1 MLVNDYIFSTKVL
14 VNDVIDFGK
23 TSENFNGSEL
33 DRAPISTMKQ
43 LLLTCALLL
52 LFNASIL
59 AQETD
64 SFSEL
69 TQPFLQKHCIACHDL
84 DSQEGGVSLDGLTA
98 VTADNAEL
106 WKRVWEQVAL
116 KEMPPREESDQ
127 PSAMERW
134 KLAGWITSELQSAM
148 KDRGGFETHL
158 HPEKGNHLDHD
169 LLFGKTPS
177 GLQPTSTPARIWRIH
192 PQEHLV
198 RLNALINREPK
209 FNPSK
214 PGLRAAGDHIQP
226 NQDGEVKIYYGLD
239 RVIGWVGGTAA
250 YAAAITGFSPVLTT
264 NGHHGLR
271 NYPIQYSV
279 NGAEA
284 TQIANHAEDILRFM
298 AYGPKAESYQFAKKV
313 SEIDQKYKHGDLRG
327 LAQSLFYSEQIK
339 RPLTPVYELMKD
351 STIEGPELKS
361 KLKAAVNYIFEALT
375 CRPPSDQES
384 TEYVNVA
391 MKAIDDLGLEEG
403 AFLGLAPIFLDR
415 EALFRLELAEQGQPD
430 KYGRVRLQGMELALA
445 INGAFSYLPPDDA
458 LRSAAISGDLE
469 SDANVKDHLDR
480 ILNDDR
486 IRKPR
491 MLQFF
496 REYFDYDRAG
506 HICKDARAL
515 IDAGGDVR
523 TYYRTMFRYTANTDR
538 LIELILAEDKNVLG
552 ELLTTNRVVLNGNDH
567 EEVRHFSEFEKLID
581 VPSRTQAE
589 RKKKYTLEERGM
601 MVPPKGDKI
610 HVRIARV
617 VKNGRTQKSLTT
629 LPSDQRMGI
638 LTHPSWLVSHS
649 DAMDNH
655 AILRGRWIRERLLG
669 DAVPDVPIT
678 VDAML
683 PVEPKSTLR
692 HRMRVTREDECWR
705 CHRKMDPLG
714 LPFESYNHLG
724 LFRTKEK
731 EKPVDTSGEIIDS
744 GEAGLDGPVADAQE
758 MIKKL
763 ANSKRVK
770 QVFVRHAFRF
780 WIGRN
785 ETLNDAPVLQDA
797 FQAYEENGGSMKAL
811 VASLLTSDAFLYRC
825 VNRDSRT
832 EGKPS
837 D

>member
-1 MLVNDYIFSTKVL
+1 
-14 VNDVIDFGK
+14 
-23 TSENFNGSEL
+23 
-33 DRAPISTMKQ
+33 
-43 LLLTCALLL
+43 
-52 LFNASIL
+52 
-59 AQETD
+59 
-64 SFSEL
+64 
-69 TQPFLQKHCIACHDL
+69 
-84 DSQEGGVSLDGLTA
+84 
-98 VTADNAEL
+98 
-106 WKRVWEQVAL
+106 
-116 KEMPPREESDQ
+116 
-127 PSAMERW
+127 
-134 KLAGWITSELQSAM
+134 
-148 KDRGGFETHL
+148 
-158 HPEKGNHLDHD
+158 
-169 LLFGKTPS
+169 
-177 GLQPTSTPARIWRIH
+177 
-192 PQEHLV
+192 
-198 RLNALINREPK
+198 
-209 FNPSK
+209 
-214 PGLRAAGDHIQP
+214 
-226 NQDGEVKIYYGLD
+226 
-239 RVIGWVGGTAA
+239 
-250 YAAAITGFSPVLTT
+250 
-264 NGHHGLR
+264 
-271 NYPIQYSV
+271 
-279 NGAEA
+279 
-284 TQIANHAEDILRFM
+284 
-298 AYGPKAESYQFAKKV
+298 
-313 SEIDQKYKHGDLRG
+313 
-327 LAQSLFYSEQIK
+327 
-339 RPLTPVYELMKD
+339 
-351 STIEGPELKS
+351 
-361 KLKAAVNYIFEALT
+361 
-375 CRPPSDQES
+375 
-384 TEYVNVA
+384 

-601 MVPPKGDKI
+601 MAPPKGDKI

-744 GEAGLDGPVADAQE
+744 GEAGLDGPVANAHE
-758 MIKKL
+758 MIEKL